1 MGDLCLYYVRLES
14 ARILSG
20 TARHGG
26 NVMGDVASIIAA
38 AGTLLVAVGVLIVL
52 LRLVPVIDKLAEYV
66 DKLNQRDT

>member
-1 MGDLCLYYVRLES
+1 MEDLCLYYADWSQANPYWYRE
-14 ARILSG
+14 I
-20 TARHGG
+20 GG
-26 NVMGDVASIIAA
+26 DVMGDVASIIAA